1 MKIKALI
8 FDYGGTLDTAGCH
21 WGKVLWHAYQRM
33 NVPVSEDAFR
43 EAYVYAERYL
53 GSHALIKPADT
64 FHDTL
69 RVKLGLEL
77 DFLEQQGG
85 LSETA
90 AQRQQRLADM
100 LQGVYHDV
108 CGVTEHS
115 RDVLSIL
122 RRHYNMVIVS
132 NFYGN
137 LRTVLNEF
145 GLLGLVDGVI
155 ESAEVGVRKPDERIF
170 ELGLKALNRQP
181 DEVLVVGD
189 SIKNDIL
196 PAHRLGCHTAW
207 LRGEGWAETPDRCD
221 EADIIVNDLNILAK
235 QYLL

>member
-1 MKIKALI
+1 M
-8 FDYGGTLDTAGCH
+8 
-21 WGKVLWHAYQRM
+21 
-33 NVPVSEDAFR
+33 SEDAFR

-64 FHDTL
+64 FHETL
-69 RVKLGLEL
+69 RLKLDLE
-77 DFLEQQGG
+77 FSYLEQKG
-85 LSETA
+85 LLIEPGFQMEQA
-90 AQRQQRLADM
+90 MADM

-115 RDVLSIL
+115 REVLSML
-122 RRHYNMVIVS
+122 CRHYNMVIVS

-137 LRTVLNEF
+137 LRTVLHEF

-207 LRGEGWAETPDRCD
+207 LRGEGWTETPDRCD